1 VTIEQVDA
9 PAVLHNPGRTAA
21 WLAKQVELGLATVD
35 LSLSQYRIL
44 GLLAE
49 GSAMSSSLAERLAV
63 RPPSV
68 TAVIDGLVSRGLVE
82 RTHSEDDRRRI
93 SLAMTAKGQAELE
106 SADLAVNGRLEQI
119 AAGLPSARSNAR
131 ALENLALWHEA
142 LVIHRAARAAK

>member
-1 VTIEQVDA
+1 VSIEQLDA
-9 PAVLHNPGRTAA
+9 PNRVSNPGRTAA

-49 GSAMSSSLAERLAV
+49 GSAVSSSLAERLAV

-68 TAVIDGLVSRGLVE
+68 TAVIDGLVSRELVA

-93 SLAMTAKGQAELE
+93 SLGLTVQGEAVLE
-106 SADLAVNGRLEQI
+106 SADRAVNDRLGQI
-119 AAGLPSARSNAR
+119 ASGLGPKQAAR
-131 ALENLALWHEA
+131 ALDSLALWHEA
-142 LVIHRAARAAK
+142 LVIHRATRKRQ